1 MGIGKSVILTITES
15 IGYRRAADAD
25 AADVDE
31 DDSLSVEAEGE
42 PDSAG
47 PIGPA
52 AAVGVARSLVASSW
66 SVRLRFCSVSLARE
80 RLHSARSSFVSVFVA
95 VRFSILPSRFAIV
108 ALIKLKLLESLE

>member
-1 MGIGKSVILTITES
+1 MLTES

-31 DDSLSVEAEGE
+31 DDSLSVEAEGDA
-42 PDSAG
+42 DSAG
-47 PIGPA
+47 PIGPIGPAA

-108 ALIKLKLLESLE
+108 ALVKLKLLESLE